1 MNVPRKMKHAI
12 KKTPVKISRVKQKA
26 GRKRPVLDRSSGKPA
41 GRKST
46 SLAVKAQ
53 RDERTAQSRAKAR
66 KTGKAIGKALG
77 KAIGKAERIFNQTIK
92 TAKNRFR

>member
-1 MNVPRKMKHAI
+1 MNIPRKMKPSTRKI
-12 KKTPVKISRVKQKA
+12 SVKISRAKQKA
-26 GRKRPVLDRSSGKPA
+26 GKKRTVLDRSSGKPA

-46 SLAVKAQ
+46 SLAVNAQ
-53 RDERTAQSRAKAR
+53 RAKLTAQSRAKAR

-77 KAIGKAERIFNQTIK
+77 KAIGKAERIFNQTVN